1 MAKQKTKAEQTQQ
14 KNNEHTTKKT
24 LTKKDLIAQS
34 RRDRVVAT
42 FAGDMK
48 KYEEQTYSQKF
59 TSYTDIYGSEDL
71 DYDLIDGLYHSTVLN
86 RVLKKIASDSV
97 PEMFR
102 VQIVDLEGNRIEDL
116 EEECFMYTARLKR
129 KHIKQMY
136 LQALK
141 YGTSFLYIGNKEE
154 DMLTNMYLLH
164 PKNMEPEINEADGEI
179 EQWIYKGTDGDIEI
193 PPEDVIC
200 FAYDADIGQVFGMSF
215 LGKLVQTLHLMLNT
229 ELNLAEIVDK
239 FAIPILQWL
248 IEVGDDEELQEEELE
263 GIVESLQN
271 QLQYSN
277 DVVTT
282 DRITT
287 ETIGFAQHQYD
298 MVSTLQALKESFG
311 LLTFPMSIIG
321 GKADNLSAIKTQ
333 AAQYINDLKDLQMDF
348 SDTLVEQLYEPFLEA
363 SGKTPGKDYAN
374 IYLIFPTLTTESNAD
389 VATWLFPALRYGL
402 ISRDE
407 ARAQLSFRGQAIPV
421 EQLEFIDDSW
431 IEKVNADIESA
442 LTQPAGGTY
451 GDPTKPNEPK
461 NRSGKGD
468 PKDTKNE
475 S

>member
-1 MAKQKTKAEQTQQ
+1 MLAQTK
-14 KNNEHTTKKT
+14 
-24 LTKKDLIAQS
+24 
-34 RRDRVVAT
+34 RDRVVAT
-42 FAGDMK
+42 FAGNMK

-59 TSYTDIYGSEDL
+59 ASYTDIYGSEDL

-86 RVLKKIASDSV
+86 RVLRKIASDAV

-102 VQIVDLEGNRIEDL
+102 VQIVDMEGNRIEDI
-116 EEECFMYTARLKR
+116 EEEAFMYTARLKR
-129 KHIKQMY
+129 THIKQMY

-154 DMLTNMYLLH
+154 EMLTNLYLLH
-164 PKNMEPEINEADGEI
+164 PKNMEPQINESDGEI
-179 EQWIYKGTDGDIEI
+179 EKWVYKGTDGDIEI
-193 PPEDVIC
+193 PPEDVIR

-311 LLTFPMSIIG
+311 ILTFPMSIIG

-333 AAQYINDLKDLQMDF
+333 AAQYMNDLKDLQMDL
-348 SDTLVEQLYEPFLEA
+348 SDAFVEQLYEPFLEA
-363 SGKTPGKDYAN
+363 AGKTPGKDYAN

-407 ARAQLSFRGQAIPV
+407 ARAQLSFRGKAIPV

-442 LTQPAGGTY
+442 LMKPAGGTY
-451 GDPTKPNEPK
+451 GDPTKPNPPK